1 MGGAASARQ
10 GRELCCQDH
19 RSPTWIREAPGA
31 TIRSPIYPQHM
42 AATDNTIERL
52 MDLTVT
58 LLNATQGLTLDQ
70 IVSELPNYPHSS
82 PVASRQQFER
92 DKVLLRR
99 RGVEVEVVQT
109 GAPNDYRYW
118 IDESRYYLPDLD
130 LTPRE
135 IAALDLAI
143 AVVGINGVSEVDG
156 LAKIGLGNVSSAS
169 PIVDVEISPYSPLL
183 YQAIFMQA
191 ETRFDYSGVRRRVLP
206 ISLRFI
212 LGHWYLEAYDT
223 ADGISKNF
231 RVDRI
236 ESEPS
241 LGTRGSGEVPEGA
254 VDSGR
259 ILSVPSAVEEDV
271 ATETLVLE
279 VDARATWR
287 LERALG
293 AEYVTERRSDG
304 SAILTIPI
312 RSWNQARSWVIGLL
326 DSAVVLSPEHAR
338 SSMVR
343 WLTSVAEQSSPAPVS
358 VTELSDL
365 GPASASGGPAGPS
378 MTPTERRLQRLF
390 AMLEWLA
397 DVGTVSTVEVA
408 HRFDM
413 TVPEVV
419 AELELAACCGRPPYS
434 PEALMDIIV
443 DAKTVTARLPE
454 LRRTRQL
461 SAADAMLLVTAS
473 KMLLEVSG
481 GGSEGPLAS
490 AVAKLESALAAAKAV
505 VIEIPQPTYLADLT
519 RACEEG
525 RELEVIYLADSTEVE
540 SERIIDPIKCEVHD
554 GQWYVWAWCTAR
566 DDFRIFHADRFKA
579 VRDVGP
585 RRDGIDV
592 AAADGVKLIES
603 DDAETALVVLGP
615 GARWVADSVPIVG
628 RHDESDGRIV
638 VALSVLSTLW
648 FGRLLL
654 QAGPD
659 ATVLGPEQLVDCGR
673 ATARR
678 VLQRYAPTV

>member
-1 MGGAASARQ
+1 MPILAAHGGS
-10 GRELCCQDH
+10 H
-19 RSPTWIREAPGA
+19 RSVVPAGSDVVGTRTLVW
-31 TIRSPIYPQHM
+31 TYPRRM

-70 IVSELPNYPHSS
+70 IVSELPNYPRSS
-82 PVASRQQFER
+82 SVASRQQFER
-92 DKVLLRR
+92 DKVLLRK
-99 RGVEVEVVQT
+99 RGVEVEVIQT

-118 IDESRYYLPDLD
+118 IDQSRYFLPDLD
-130 LTPRE
+130 LSPKE
-135 IAALDLAI
+135 IAALDLAV
-143 AVVGINGVSEVDG
+143 AAVGINGVTEVDG

-169 PIVDVEISPYSPLL
+169 PIVDVEISPFSPQL

-191 ETRFDYSGVRRRVLP
+191 ETRFEYSGIKRRVFP

-212 LGHWYLEAYDT
+212 RGHWYFVAYDT
-223 ADGISKNF
+223 ADGVSKNF

-236 ESEPS
+236 ETEPS
-241 LGTRGSGEVPEGA
+241 LSTRGSGVVPEDA

-259 ILSVPSAVEEDV
+259 ILSVPSAVDEDV

-279 VDARATWR
+279 VDVRATWR

-293 AEYVTERRSDG
+293 DEYVTERRADG
-304 SAILTIPI
+304 SAVFTIPI

-326 DSAVVLSPEHAR
+326 DSAVVVSPEHAR
-338 SSMVR
+338 ASMVE
-343 WLTSVAEQSSPAPVS
+343 WLTSVAEQPEAAAVS
-358 VTELSDL
+358 VAGPADL
-365 GPASASGGPAGPS
+365 GPASSPNSPVGPS
-378 MTPTERRLQRLF
+378 MTPTEQRLQRLF

-397 DVGTVSTVEVA
+397 EVGTVRTEDVA
-408 HRFDM
+408 QRFGM
-413 TVPEVV
+413 TVAEVV

-454 LRRTRQL
+454 LERTRQL

-490 AVAKLESALAAAKAV
+490 AVAKLETALAAAKAV
-505 VIEIPQPTYLADLT
+505 VIEIPQPPHLT
-519 RACEEG
+519 ALTTACELG
-525 RELEVIYLADSTEVE
+525 RELEVVYLADSTEVE

-566 DDFRIFHADRFKA
+566 EDFRIFHADRFKS
-579 VRDVGP
+579 VRDVGH

-615 GARWVADSVPIVG
+615 RARWVADSVPILG

-659 ATVLGPEQLVDCGR
+659 ATVLGPEALRDCGR
-673 ATARR
+673 AAARR
-678 VLQRYAPTV
+678 VLERYDPTV